1 MVWRKMTAAEQAAHA
16 AAVAAHHQRILKGE
30 QETATTPP
38 PPAAGTTGQ
47 QPVSAGSGD
56 EAAAVAAEAAS
67 SSSGDGGTL
76 TTPVQTG
83 AGATP
88 IGATPA
94 NSTNPYV
101 FSVPGIP
108 GIQGTT
114 SPIKVPELQGA
125 DSIYNP
131 KTGQFQTTTEISKDT
146 KVVTNAS
153 GTAVVTKNVDG
164 TTTSTN
170 IPKDVSDEH
179 LVSKSKKYDKPHVLK
194 ASQDDPAKRKY
205 INFKQDYVVMIRKK
219 PFYASTAQ
227 QRTKT
232 VEALDSTGKPILDKN
247 GKKTYTITNDPIRD
261 KQGNI
266 VQPEENYLRVYQV
279 NNFTN
284 IRITS
289 SVFGKSPG
297 TCSVT
302 IRGAERVVCAENT
315 NESGMGWL
323 NWEELMN
330 GWLSINEN
338 GVIGDHTGTGL
349 ETTTSGSSLLSGISA
364 AQSGKYTSGMSERL
378 RQIKYKYNL
387 SDEQASKLASST
399 NGKSWKT
406 SEDTWSS
413 IKDGSLKNGTTFKNL
428 MKTREAKYGWKFAE
442 KCDWEPMDEIWIF
455 GKSRSC
461 RKNDPELD
469 SAQRDKNGILLGY
482 THDKLSEFKFEPLF
496 FGYIDTVVKTYT
508 ANKGGCLISVTARD
522 HLKLLELSRTI
533 TAPSFIPGKT
543 GGSGLEI
550 NWSVDKYGFYDINQ
564 PYKDMAKS
572 PNTPLYKKAAMSSY
586 LLDNVLSGWYPD
598 EVVQILGIRAGIPE
612 HYLTKRVEP
621 IRNIP
626 FLPKIKSGNGDM
638 MNQEMKTRLSQCVEA
653 AEKLFIEFYADQAG
667 NLVLKIPNYV
677 LGVNMLRPNN
687 GNIKYPDD
695 IRTQTTP
702 VWQVTTD
709 SNGNEYITVTTN
721 GHTGAATDS
730 FSSLIN
736 NLVLSSGVGN
746 YFGLTNGST
755 GFVNNLLTGLKPNSK
770 GPKWKSK
777 EKPKAKT
784 TSAGE
789 KPATPATPTTK
800 PTTPTAPTPS
810 ASTPTAKAINDII
823 DLDNEN
829 VKALDS
835 NRMEVTIGEWGKD
848 EIGSLYDIANIYYGD
863 RKKWKEIADAN
874 GIKDPTTV
882 MSGDKIIVSFDENV
896 FDNVVHT
903 SSATSTFPPF
913 YASLADA
920 HKDAVRHGVLKST
933 DFSTASTTTA
943 AAKAAATEEA
953 AATVAANTGVTIDT
967 GQYTFDAKDK
977 KWDIANQLENRY
989 KMPTPS
995 EITANAIKN
1004 QAINNI
1010 TEANEVAKELENAK
1024 YPFNAEDYDI
1034 KKKILAEHSY
1044 QNTAEKIAFN
1054 KINGGKIENQIFNN
1068 MMVEKTVASKNL
1080 PYEQK
1085 NKFRS
1090 GITDCDIIPI
1100 KPEYI
1105 ISFSLMD
1112 SDKELYNMYEI
1123 SGERFLGQM
1132 NGQSGAAAVPS
1143 VKRCVPDLDNIL
1155 QFGMR
1160 PHPGAVSTPL
1170 AQNEAEAE
1178 VLGMMLILTSYAN
1191 RYSGTVNVIDDP
1203 SIQVGNPIR
1212 IHLYDEHPF
1221 KNITWNRSS
1230 NTMKEQSMFNE
1241 NIFPEQAVFYVTG
1254 IERNIDLSNTSTMT
1268 LQLKAGRMMGQCSV
1282 YDYLAGWYDKYYTAD
1297 QHRDDYLNG
1306 NNSADPDPHKD
1317 NSGTN
1322 AKTDW
1327 GVTKPEANDTANK

>member
-76 TTPVQTG
+76 TTPAQTG
-83 AGATP
+83 TGATP
-88 IGATPA
+88 IGATPGD
-94 NSTNPYV
+94 YV
-101 FSVPGIP
+101 FSVPGLP
-108 GIQGTT
+108 GIPGTT
-114 SPIKVPELQGA
+114 SPVKVPGLQGA

-131 KTGQFQTTTEISKDT
+131 KTGQFQTTTDISNET
-146 KVVTNAS
+146 KIVTNAS

-179 LVSKSKKYDKPHVLK
+179 LVRRSKKYDNPHVLK
-194 ASQDDPAKRKY
+194 ASQDDPANRKY

-232 VEALDSTGKPILDKN
+232 IEALDESGNPILDSN

-261 KQGNI
+261 KQGNV

-323 NWEELMN
+323 NWDELLN

-349 ETTTSGSSLLSGISA
+349 ETTTSGESLLSGIA
-364 AQSGKYTSGMSERL
+364 TAQGGSYTSGMSERL

-387 SDEQASKLASST
+387 SDEQAAKLAANT

-413 IKDGSLKNGTTFKNL
+413 IKDGSLKNGITFKNL

-461 RKNDPELD
+461 RKNDAELD
-469 SAQRDKNGILLGY
+469 SAQRDQNGILLGY

-496 FGYIDTVVKTYT
+496 FGYIDTVAKTYT

-572 PNTPLYKKAAMSSY
+572 PNTPLYKKASMSSY

-626 FLPKIKSGNGDM
+626 FLPKIKNGNGDM
-638 MNQEMKTRLSQCVEA
+638 MNQEMKTRLAQCVEA
-653 AEKLFIEFYADQAG
+653 AEKLFIEFYADAAG
-667 NLVLKIPNYV
+667 NLVLKIPNYIY
-677 LGVNMLRPNN
+677 GVNMLRPNN

-702 VWQVTTD
+702 IWEVATDSDGNELITITTD
-709 SNGNEYITVTTN
+709 
-721 GHTGAATDS
+721 GHTGLATDS
-730 FSSLIN
+730 FSSFIN
-736 NLVLSSGVGN
+736 NMILSSGVGY
-746 YFGLTNGST
+746 YFKLTDGSI
-755 GFVNNLLTGLKPNSK
+755 GFVNTSLIGLKPNAK
-770 GPKWKSK
+770 GSSW
-777 EKPKAKT
+777 KPKR
-784 TSAGE
+784 S
-789 KPATPATPTTK
+789 K
-800 PTTPTAPTPS
+800 PTSTST
-810 ASTPTAKAINDII
+810 ASTDTDTEALTTMLSVSMPTERAIHDIVSLEND
-823 DLDNEN
+823 N

-835 NRMEVTIGEWGKD
+835 SRMEVTIGKWGVD

-863 RKKWKEIADAN
+863 RKKWKEIAEAN

-882 MSGDKIIVSFDENV
+882 MPGDKIIVSFDENV
-896 FDNVVHT
+896 FNNVVHT
-903 SSATSTFPPF
+903 SSATGTYPPF
-913 YASLADA
+913 YVSTTAAHNDA
-920 HKDAVRHGVLKST
+920 IRHGVLEST
-933 DFSTASTTTA
+933 DFSTNSATNNIKQAKATETE
-943 AAKAAATEEA
+943 AAK
-953 AATVAANTGVTIDT
+953 VAAKTGVTIDT
-967 GQYTFDAKDK
+967 DKYTFDPNDK
-977 KWDIANQLENRY
+977 KWDIKNQLKNRY
-989 KMPTPS
+989 KMQAPAT
-995 EITANAIKN
+995 ITSD
-1004 QAINNI
+1004 AINSRVINTA
-1010 TEANEVAKELENAK
+1010 TETAQVNKELQNSK
-1024 YPFNAEDYDI
+1024 YQFNAEDYDI

-1044 QNTAEKIAFN
+1044 QNTAAKIAFN
-1054 KINGGKIENQIFNN
+1054 KINGGKTANQIFNN
-1068 MMVEKTVASKNL
+1068 AMVEATVNKKNTQ
-1080 PYEQK
+1080 YEIK

-1123 SGERFLGQM
+1123 SGERFLGQL
-1132 NGQSGAAAVPS
+1132 NGQSGSAAVSS

-1230 NTMKEQSMFNE
+1230 DTTKEQSMFDE
-1241 NIFPEQAVFYVTG
+1241 TIFPEQAVFYVTG

-1282 YDYLAGWYDKYYTAD
+1282 YDYLAGWYDKYFTAD

-1322 AKTDW
+1322 VITDW
-1327 GVTKPEANDTANK
+1327 GVIKPEANDTANS

>member
-1 MVWRKMTAAEQAAHA
+1 MYSQ
-16 AAVAAHHQRILKGE
+16 
-30 QETATTPP
+30 
-38 PPAAGTTGQ
+38 
-47 QPVSAGSGD
+47 
-56 EAAAVAAEAAS
+56 
-67 SSSGDGGTL
+67 
-76 TTPVQTG
+76 
-83 AGATP
+83 
-88 IGATPA
+88 
-94 NSTNPYV
+94 Y
-101 FSVPGIP
+101 
-108 GIQGTT
+108 QGTPT
-114 SPIKVPELQGA
+114 WPGSAKKTVPSVASP
-125 DSIYNP
+125 DTIYNP
-131 KTGQFQTTTEISKDT
+131 KTGQFKTEVQTSQDT

-153 GTAVVTKNVDG
+153 GTAVETTNVDG
-164 TTTSTN
+164 TKTTTN
-170 IPKDVSDEH
+170 IPKDVSEEH
-179 LVSKSKKYDKPHVLK
+179 LASRTKKYDNTHVLK
-194 ASQDDPAKRKY
+194 ASQDDPKNRKY

-219 PFYASTAQ
+219 PFYAATAQ

-247 GKKTYTITNDPIRD
+247 GKQTYTITNDPIRD

-266 VQPEENYLRVYQV
+266 VQPEENYLRVYQI

-302 IRGAERVVCAENT
+302 IRGAERVVCAENE

-323 NWEELMN
+323 NWSELLN

-349 ETTTSGSSLLSGISA
+349 ETTTTGDSLLEGIA
-364 AQSGKYTSGMSERL
+364 TAQTGKYTSGMSERL

-387 SDEQASKLASST
+387 DDDQAAKLASST

-413 IKDGSLKNGTTFKNL
+413 IKDGSLKNGVTFKNL

-455 GKSRSC
+455 GKSRTC
-461 RKNDPELD
+461 RKNDAELD
-469 SAQRDKNGILLGY
+469 SAQRDSNGILLGY

-496 FGYIDTVVKTYT
+496 FGYLDTVVKTYT

-533 TAPSFIPGKT
+533 TAPSFIPGKN

-564 PYKDMAKS
+564 PYKDMSKQ
-572 PNTPLYKKAAMSSY
+572 PNTALYKKAAMSSY

-612 HYLTKRVEP
+612 HFLTKRVEP

-626 FLPKIKSGNGDM
+626 FMPKIKSGNGDM
-638 MNQEMKTRLSQCVEA
+638 MTQEMKTRLAQCVEA
-653 AEKLFIEFYADQAG
+653 AEKLFIEFYADAAG

-702 VWQVTTD
+702 IWKVTTD
-709 SNGNEYITVTTN
+709 SNGNELISVTTS
-721 GHTGAATDS
+721 GHEGLETSGIGGW
-730 FSSLIN
+730 LN
-736 NLVLSSGVGN
+736 NYILSSGVGN
-746 YFGLTNGST
+746 FFGLTDYSK
-755 GFVNNLLTGLKPNSK
+755 GFPNNALTGLRPNAK
-770 GPKWKSK
+770 GPSWKKGSK
-777 EKPKAKT
+777 TDSKT
-784 TSAGE
+784 SSTDS
-789 KPATPATPTTK
+789 TTK
-800 PTTPTAPTPS
+800 
-810 ASTPTAKAINDII
+810 ASEAKPTAKAIDDII
-823 DLDNEN
+823 DASNEK
-829 VKALDS
+829 VVALDAS
-835 NRMEVTIGEWGKD
+835 RMEVTIGEWGKD
-848 EIGSLYDIANIYYGD
+848 EIGSLYDIANVYYGD
-863 RKKWKEIADAN
+863 RNKWKEIAEAN

-882 MSGDKIIVSFDENV
+882 MPGDKVIVSFDENV

-903 SSATSTFPPF
+903 SSATGSFPPF
-913 YASLADA
+913 YTSFPYAQ
-920 HKDAVRHGVLKST
+920 KDKIKHGVLKDT
-933 DFSTASTTTA
+933 NFKTTSATNTA
-943 AAKAAATEEA
+943 AAAKATEEA
-953 AATVAANTGVTIDT
+953 AAKASSVTGKTINPDAF
-967 GQYTFDAKDK
+967 TFNPKDS
-977 KWDIANQLENRY
+977 KWDIKNQLEARY
-989 KMPTPS
+989 KMQSPAT
-995 EITANAIKN
+995 ITKEAIMK
-1004 QAINNI
+1004 QAQAGIEEEKKLKHE
-1010 TEANEVAKELENAK
+1010 EAVAL
-1024 YPFNAEDYDI
+1024 FNPEDYDI
-1034 KKKILAEHSY
+1034 KKQLVAKHAW
-1044 QNTAEKIAFN
+1044 QNTPAKIALN
-1054 KINGGKIENQIFNN
+1054 AINGNKTQNQIFNN
-1068 MMVEKTVASKNL
+1068 SQVEAYVSSHNAK
-1080 PYEQK
+1080 YEEK
-1085 NKFRS
+1085 NKYRS

-1123 SGERFLGQM
+1123 SGERYLSQL
-1132 NGQSGAAAVPS
+1132 NGTNGAGAVAS

-1160 PHPGAVSTPL
+1160 PHPGAISTPL

-1203 SIQVGNPIR
+1203 SIQVGDPIR

-1230 NTMKEQSMFNE
+1230 DTKKEPSMFDE
-1241 NIFPEQAVFYVTG
+1241 TIFPEQAVFYVTG

-1282 YDYLAGWYDKYYTAD
+1282 YDYLAGWYDKYFLTT
-1297 QHRDDYLNG
+1297 QHKDDYLNG
-1306 NNSADPDPHKD
+1306 NNSADPDPHAD
-1317 NSGTN
+1317 NAPTN
-1322 AKTDW
+1322 IRTDW
-1327 GVTKPEANDTANK
+1327 GVVKPSASDTANK